1 MSDNFISINQLNMK
15 NKSVMTRF
23 KVIEVIDEPKEVISK
38 RNQDKN
44 NVAVFKVADE
54 TGCINLTVW
63 NEVIEQMIL
72 EQSFKLIN
80 GFCSAFKQHLTL
92 NVGKEGKIEPLNSE
106 EKVIAET
113 NLENNLSEP
122 IIQRRKEKRRETSRY
137 KRRDPDDWSSIDDV
151 SIRSADFAARKK
163 RRY

>member
-1 MSDNFISINQLNMK
+1 
-15 NKSVMTRF
+15 MTIF
-23 KVIEVIDEPKEVISK
+23 KVIEVIEEPKEVISK
-38 RNQDKN
+38 RNQEKN

-63 NEVIEQMIL
+63 NEIIEQIVL
-72 EQSFKLIN
+72 EQSYKLVN

-92 NVGKEGKIEPLNSE
+92 NVGKKGKFEPLNSD
-106 EKVIAET
+106 EKVIGEI

-122 IIQRRKEKRRETSRY
+122 VIQRKNEGKRRGQPRY
-137 KRRDPDDWSSIDDV
+137 QRKDPDDWSSLDDV
-151 SIRSADFAARKK
+151 SVRSADFAARKK